1 MMTPFPSSENA
12 RLHARDPETIRRLIT
27 NQNEEYTAHAFRAG
41 HAGMSDFNRLLPVL
55 RALPATDLEPWM
67 NLIDEMGKT
76 HRDCLPCSCKVLVYS
91 FLITRDILPERS
103 TEYKRLYDQ
112 SIARWNPPEGRNYLI
127 EVIRSLQEARESP
140 EERAHKINWQMT
152 LEDLLAHQQQ
162 GG

>member
-1 MMTPFPSSENA
+1 MTPFPSSENA

-27 NQNEEYTAHAFRAG
+27 NQNEEYTPHAFRAG

-67 NLIDEMGKT
+67 NLIDEMGET

-103 TEYKRLYDQ
+103 TEYKNRYDQ
-112 SIARWNPPEGRNYLI
+112 RIIRWTPPEGRNYLA
-127 EVIRSLQEARESP
+127 EVIRSLQETQESP
-140 EERAHKINWQMT
+140 EERAHKINWLMT
-152 LEDLLAHQQQ
+152 LEDLIAHQQQ